1 MQCPRLPSKGPKT
14 ENGSAMAA
22 TARRDIDTGEEDI
35 AAIAKQISDHAE
47 AIYQTWKA
55 RGLAPTEIL
64 SCRPTPGLKLTE
76 SLRTKPRPESKPEI
90 KQRPEFRRD
99 HRPEVVRDQRPDS
112 RREPRLDQRQER
124 HGSEGETIEMSLPPD
139 LVPERNGPGS
149 GGIIRRSDPA
159 AMRLEVAREEE
170 RLLRALRTG
179 GVVAERTAERPDV
192 VPPVSLVDYAKS
204 RYQDRLETGARK
216 PVAGASGER
225 RASLG
230 SHVTEARSKFEA
242 RARRASS
249 AGAAAGAGESAS
261 ASGVTPVRPF
271 LTRGSVA
278 ERVLMFERCPS
289 EATLELAKR
298 KSPAATTWRGPHD
311 VINRAQSYAASAP
324 PKPSSAPAH
333 TTLQRSVRGAA
344 NSGAPA
350 RVIPR
355 FHFPKGR
362 PPPAHQQDH
371 ALHKVQSAFATFP
384 NSQVPR
390 ESFKH
395 IVKACECPLYWKMPL
410 FLATQQSMHVPVDGH
425 KFIDFW
431 REMTSQ
437 CHDQASRF
445 VYVLTRGKSN
455 TLAPEDFVPLVQD
468 VVDTHPGL
476 SFLKEA
482 TEFHSRYVHTVI
494 ARIFYCVNRS
504 WSGRISIPELR
515 RSNLLQVIQLLE
527 DEEDINQVTQYFS
540 YEHFYVIY
548 CKFWELD
555 RDHDLFI
562 DKHDLA
568 RHNDHALSS
577 RMIERVLS
585 GCVTR
590 GNQNRLTPDGEP
602 RMSYTEFVW
611 FLLAE
616 EDKTH
621 PTAIEYWFRC
631 MDLDGDGYISMYEL
645 EYFYEEQ
652 MQRMEA
658 IGIETLPFNDCL
670 CQMLDMVHPETEG
683 KITLTDLKK
692 CKLTPIFFDTFFN
705 LEKYLDHEQRDPFA
719 TQRDSDCEMSEWDRF
734 AAEEYELLVAEEG
747 GSDAQDQISYDETD
761 EDCLSPNIDDITN
774 TEVIEESSV
783 EESTLSESVSSV
795 AAPKPR
801 AKEASPTS
809 TISPTSPTAGFVNL
823 SSIYSLGNDRWANVT
838 HNPSSIKN
846 GLPDKKLE
854 KPVPPEKPVSL
865 MMVNGKMDNRYAGF
879 GNNSFLYSQVLGP
892 TGGARA
898 KDPPSYTAA
907 TSGALFERNG
917 DTKKSVTSPVK
928 AKSPVTSPVNG
939 VNKIS
944 DNYERAIAERLSP
957 QREISRLNRS
967 SLFSKVNTGIVS
979 SKVKK
984 SKPRSPEEEDDDYA
998 RDSDECSI

>member
-1 MQCPRLPSKGPKT
+1 
-14 ENGSAMAA
+14 MAA
-22 TARRDIDTGEEDI
+22 TARREIDTGEEDI

-64 SCRPTPGLKLTE
+64 SCRPTPGLKLTD
-76 SLRTKPRPESKPEI
+76 SIRTKPRTEPKPEI
-90 KQRPEFRRD
+90 KQRPELRRD
-99 HRPEVVRDQRPDS
+99 RPGATRPDGRREQRPDPYIEQRS
-112 RREPRLDQRQER
+112 EPED
-124 HGSEGETIEMSLPPD
+124 ETIEVTLPPD
-139 LVPERNGPGS
+139 LVPERNGPCGV
-149 GGIIRRSDPA
+149 GAGARRADPA

-179 GVVAERTAERPDV
+179 GVVAERSADRPDV

-216 PVAGASGER
+216 PAAGASGER

-249 AGAAAGAGESAS
+249 AGAGEPASAAGGA
-261 ASGVTPVRPF
+261 TPVRPF

-311 VINRAQSYAASAP
+311 VINRAQSYAASTP
-324 PKPSSAPAH
+324 PKVSSAPPH
-333 TTLQRSVRGAA
+333 TTLQRSVRAA
-344 NSGAPA
+344 AASSGAGA
-350 RVIPR
+350 LVIPR

-371 ALHKVQSAFATFP
+371 AIHKVQSAFATFP

-390 ESFKH
+390 DSFKH

-410 FLATQQSMHVPVDGH
+410 FLTTQQSLHATVDGH
-425 KFIDFW
+425 KFINFW

-437 CHDQASRF
+437 CHDLASRF
-445 VYVLTRGKSN
+445 VYILTRGKSN
-455 TLAPEDFVPLVQD
+455 VLAPEDFVPLVQD

-504 WSGRISIPELR
+504 WSGKITIAELK
-515 RSNLLQVIQLLE
+515 RSNLLQVIHLLE

-590 GNQNRLTPDGEP
+590 GSQNRLTPDGEP

-631 MDLDGDGYISMYEL
+631 MDMDGDGYLSMYEL

-670 CQMLDMVHPETEG
+670 CQMLDMVHPTVEG
-683 KITLTDLKK
+683 KITLSDLKR

-719 TQRDSDCEMSEWDRF
+719 TQRDADSEMSEWDRF

-761 EDCLSPNIDDITN
+761 EDCLSPNLEDLSN
-774 TEVIEESSV
+774 TDAVEESSV
-783 EESTLSESVSSV
+783 EELTASESGGVGAGAATSSARPRQP
-795 AAPKPR
+795 AAP
-801 AKEASPTS
+801 
-809 TISPTSPTAGFVNL
+809 GYVNL
-823 SSIYSLGNDRWANVT
+823 SSIYTIGAADRWPNQPTPKDGVSER
-838 HNPSSIKN
+838 H
-846 GLPDKKLE
+846 LPE

-865 MMVNGKMDNRYAGF
+865 MMVNGKTDNRYAGF
-879 GNNSFLYSQVLGP
+879 GGNNSFLYSHLLG
-892 TGGARA
+892 GSSGARA
-898 KDPPSYTAA
+898 KDPPPYSAA
-907 TSGALFERNG
+907 TGGALFDKAG
-917 DTKKSVTSPVK
+917 TAKAAASPSKGGNK
-928 AKSPVTSPVNG
+928 ATSPVNG

-944 DNYERAIAERLSP
+944 DNYERAVAERLSP
-957 QREISRLNRS
+957 HREPGRLNRS
-967 SLFSKVNTGIVS
+967 ALFSQVNTGVVAGS
-979 SKVKK
+979 VRRGARA
-984 SKPRSPEEEDDDYA
+984 PDDDDDYA

>member
-1 MQCPRLPSKGPKT
+1 
-14 ENGSAMAA
+14 MAA
-22 TARRDIDTGEEDI
+22 TARREIDTGEEDI

-64 SCRPTPGLKLTE
+64 SCRPAPQLKLAE
-76 SLRTKPRPESKPEI
+76 SLRTKPKPEPKPDL
-90 KQRPEFRRD
+90 KQRPEFRRE
-99 HRPEVVRDQRPDS
+99 HRPEILREQRSEVKREQRQES
-112 RREPRLDQRQER
+112 RREIRPEP
-124 HGSEGETIEMSLPPD
+124 EGETIEVILPPD
-139 LVPERNGPGS
+139 LVPQRNGTEGV
-149 GGIIRRSDPA
+149 GGGARRPDPA

-179 GVVAERTAERPDV
+179 GVVAERSAERPDV
-192 VPPVSLVDYAKS
+192 VPPISLVDYAKS
-204 RYQDRLETGARK
+204 RYQDRLDTGARK
-216 PVAGASGER
+216 PAAGASGER

-249 AGAAAGAGESAS
+249 AGAGETTTAAGGA
-261 ASGVTPVRPF
+261 TPVRPF

-311 VINRAQSYAASAP
+311 VINKAQNYAASTP

-333 TTLQRSVRGAA
+333 TTLQRTVRGAA

-410 FLATQQSMHVPVDGH
+410 FLATQQSLHAPVDGH

-431 REMTSQ
+431 REMTSN

-445 VYVLTRGKSN
+445 VYILTRGKSN
-455 TLAPEDFVPLVQD
+455 TLAQEDFVPLVQD

-631 MDLDGDGYISMYEL
+631 MDVDGDGYISMYEL

-670 CQMLDMVHPETEG
+670 CQMLDMVHPAEEG
-683 KITLTDLKK
+683 KITLTDLKR

-761 EDCLSPNIDDITN
+761 EGLSPNMDDYTN
-774 TEVIEESSV
+774 TEVVEDSSV
-783 EESTLSESVSSV
+783 EESTLSEGG
-795 AAPKPR
+795 PLWR
-801 AKEASPTS
+801 EPTS
-809 TISPTSPTAGFVNL
+809 AGFVNL
-823 SSIYSLGNDRWANVT
+823 SSIYSIGGNDKWANQP
-838 HNPSSIKN
+838 NKN
-846 GLPDKKLE
+846 GFPDKKPE

-879 GNNSFLYSQVLGP
+879 GNNSFLYSHLL

-907 TSGALFERNG
+907 TSGALFEKERA
-917 DTKKSVTSPVK
+917 TSPK
-928 AKSPVTSPVNG
+928 PKSPVTSPVNG

-944 DNYERAIAERLSP
+944 DNYERAVAERLSP
-957 QREISRLNRS
+957 QRETARNRS

-979 SKVKK
+979 SKIKK
-984 SKPRSPEEEDDDYA
+984 NIRNDEDDEDYA

>member
-1 MQCPRLPSKGPKT
+1 
-14 ENGSAMAA
+14 MAA
-22 TARRDIDTGEEDI
+22 TARRELDTGEEDI

-64 SCRPTPGLKLTE
+64 SCRPAPGIKLSE
-76 SLRTKPRPESKPEI
+76 NIRAKPKPEPKPDL
-90 KQRPEFRRD
+90 KQRPEIRRD
-99 HRPEVVRDQRPDS
+99 PRPEQRVEA
-112 RREPRLDQRQER
+112 RREPRPEGRREQRVEPE
-124 HGSEGETIEMSLPPD
+124 EGETIEVILPPD
-139 LVPERNGPGS
+139 LVPER
-149 GGIIRRSDPA
+149 GGGGAARRDPA
-159 AMRLEVAREEE
+159 AMRLELAREEE

-192 VPPVSLVDYAKS
+192 VPALSLVDYAKS
-204 RYQDRLETGARK
+204 RYQDRLDGGARK
-216 PVAGASGER
+216 PASGSSSSGGGGER
-225 RASLG
+225 RSSLG

-249 AGAAAGAGESAS
+249 AGAGEPAAAAAAAGGAA
-261 ASGVTPVRPF
+261 PVRPF

-278 ERVLMFERCPS
+278 ERVLMFEKCPS

-298 KSPAATTWRGPHD
+298 KVPAATTWRGPHD

-324 PKPSSAPAH
+324 PKPQSAPPH

-344 NSGAPA
+344 DRGAPA

-362 PPPAHQQDH
+362 PPPGHQQDH
-371 ALHKVQSAFATFP
+371 AVHKVQSAFATFP

-410 FLATQQSMHVPVDGH
+410 FLCTQPSLHAPVDGH

-445 VYVLTRGKSN
+445 VYILTRGKAD

-504 WSGRISIPELR
+504 WSGRISLPELR
-515 RSNLLQVIQLLE
+515 RSSLLQVIQLLE
-527 DEEDINQVTQYFS
+527 DEEDINQVTQFFS

-562 DKHDLA
+562 DRHDLA

-616 EDKTH
+616 EDKQH

-631 MDLDGDGYISMYEL
+631 MDIDGDGYLSMYEL

-652 MQRMEA
+652 MTRMEA
-658 IGIETLPFNDCL
+658 IGIETLPFTDCL
-670 CQMLDMVHPETEG
+670 CQMLDMVHPAVDG
-683 KITLTDLKK
+683 RITLTDLRR

-747 GSDAQDQISYDETD
+747 GSDAQDQISYDED
-761 EDCLSPNIDDITN
+761 EECLSPNVDDVTH
-774 TEVIEESSV
+774 TDTVDESSV
-783 EESTLSESVSSV
+783 EESTLSD
-795 AAPKPR
+795 AAPR
-801 AKEASPTS
+801 AHSAPAAPAAARNHVT
-809 TISPTSPTAGFVNL
+809 THTPGYVNL
-823 SSIYSLGNDRWANVT
+823 RSIYSIGSNGHDAD
-838 HNPSSIKN
+838 KN
-846 GLPDKKLE
+846 GYPEKKALPE

-865 MMVNGKMDNRYAGF
+865 MMMNEKAERGAAP
-879 GNNSFLYSQVLGP
+879 GNNSFLYSQLLAG
-892 TGGARA
+892 RR
-898 KDPPSYTAA
+898 DPPPYAAAAAALFDSHDAKRDA
-907 TSGALFERNG
+907 TSP
-917 DTKKSVTSPVK
+917 SK
-928 AKSPVTSPVNG
+928 AKSPFSSPVNG
-939 VNKIS
+939 MNKIS
-944 DNYERAIAERLSP
+944 DNYERAVAERLSP
-957 QREISRLNRS
+957 A
-967 SLFSKVNTGIVS
+967 
-979 SKVKK
+979 
-984 SKPRSPEEEDDDYA
+984 RSPARGVFSQVHTGVVGGAGGRRRRDDDDDDYA

>member
-1 MQCPRLPSKGPKT
+1 
-14 ENGSAMAA
+14 MAA
-22 TARRDIDTGEEDI
+22 TARREIDTGEEDI

-64 SCRPTPGLKLTE
+64 SCRPTPGLKLAE
-76 SLRTKPRPESKPEI
+76 SLRTKPKPEPKPEI
-90 KQRPEFRRD
+90 KQRPELRRERPEIRERPELRTEQRPEPRRD
-99 HRPEVVRDQRPDS
+99 VRLSLESEAVEV
-112 RREPRLDQRQER
+112 
-124 HGSEGETIEMSLPPD
+124 MLPPD
-139 LVPERNGPGS
+139 LVPERNGTGS
-149 GGIIRRSDPA
+149 GSNMRRPDNA

-179 GVVAERTAERPDV
+179 GVVAERPSERPDV
-192 VPPVSLVDYAKS
+192 VPPISLVDYAKS
-204 RYQDRLETGARK
+204 RYQDRLDTGARK
-216 PVAGASGER
+216 PAAGASGER
-225 RASLG
+225 RASFG

-249 AGAAAGAGESAS
+249 AGAIGETAS
-261 ASGVTPVRPF
+261 AQGTAPVRPF

-311 VINRAQSYAASAP
+311 VINRAQNYAASTP
-324 PKPSSAPAH
+324 PKASSAPAH
-333 TTLQRSVRGAA
+333 TTLQRSVRAA
-344 NSGAPA
+344 GPS

-371 ALHKVQSAFATFP
+371 ALLKVQSAFATFP

-395 IVKACECPLYWKMPL
+395 IVKACECTLYWKMPL
-410 FLATQQSMHVPVDGH
+410 FLATQQNLNAPVDGH

-431 REMTSQ
+431 REMTTQ
-437 CHDQASRF
+437 CHDHASRF
-445 VYVLTRGKSN
+445 VYLLTRGKNSN
-455 TLAPEDFVPLVQD
+455 LTPEDFVPLVQD

-555 RDHDLFI
+555 KDHDLFI

-631 MDLDGDGYISMYEL
+631 MDVDGDGYISIYEL

-658 IGIETLPFNDCL
+658 IGIETLPFGDCL
-670 CQMLDMVHPETEG
+670 CQMLDMVHPAEDG
-683 KITLTDLKK
+683 KITLGDLKK

-747 GSDAQDQISYDETD
+747 GSDAQDQMQLFGIKESEKKKYVNRFYD
-761 EDCLSPNIDDITN
+761 LI
-774 TEVIEESSV
+774 
-783 EESTLSESVSSV
+783 
-795 AAPKPR
+795 
-801 AKEASPTS
+801 
-809 TISPTSPTAGFVNL
+809 
-823 SSIYSLGNDRWANVT
+823 
-838 HNPSSIKN
+838 
-846 GLPDKKLE
+846 
-854 KPVPPEKPVSL
+854 
-865 MMVNGKMDNRYAGF
+865 
-879 GNNSFLYSQVLGP
+879 
-892 TGGARA
+892 
-898 KDPPSYTAA
+898 
-907 TSGALFERNG
+907 
-917 DTKKSVTSPVK
+917 
-928 AKSPVTSPVNG
+928 
-939 VNKIS
+939 
-944 DNYERAIAERLSP
+944 
-957 QREISRLNRS
+957 RS
-967 SLFSKVNTGIVS
+967 SGFPGL
-979 SKVKK
+979 K
-984 SKPRSPEEEDDDYA
+984 SNK
-998 RDSDECSI
+998 

>member
-1 MQCPRLPSKGPKT
+1 MNRRRDASRLFVTAPTSSLSDGPRTRHNTSPTHPDEGNPMGSKLVG
-14 ENGSAMAA
+14 AA
-22 TARRDIDTGEEDI
+22 TGR
-35 AAIAKQISDHAE
+35 
-47 AIYQTWKA
+47 IY
-55 RGLAPTEIL
+55 
-64 SCRPTPGLKLTE
+64 
-76 SLRTKPRPESKPEI
+76 
-90 KQRPEFRRD
+90 
-99 HRPEVVRDQRPDS
+99 
-112 RREPRLDQRQER
+112 
-124 HGSEGETIEMSLPPD
+124 
-139 LVPERNGPGS
+139 
-149 GGIIRRSDPA
+149 
-159 AMRLEVAREEE
+159 
-170 RLLRALRTG
+170 
-179 GVVAERTAERPDV
+179 
-192 VPPVSLVDYAKS
+192 
-204 RYQDRLETGARK
+204 
-216 PVAGASGER
+216 
-225 RASLG
+225 
-230 SHVTEARSKFEA
+230 
-242 RARRASS
+242 
-249 AGAAAGAGESAS
+249 
-261 ASGVTPVRPF
+261 
-271 LTRGSVA
+271 
-278 ERVLMFERCPS
+278 
-289 EATLELAKR
+289 
-298 KSPAATTWRGPHD
+298 
-311 VINRAQSYAASAP
+311 
-324 PKPSSAPAH
+324 
-333 TTLQRSVRGAA
+333 
-344 NSGAPA
+344 
-350 RVIPR
+350 
-355 FHFPKGR
+355 
-362 PPPAHQQDH
+362 
-371 ALHKVQSAFATFP
+371 
-384 NSQVPR
+384 VPR

-395 IVKACECPLYWKMPL
+395 IVAACECPLYWKMPL
-410 FLATQQSMHVPVDGH
+410 FLATQQSLHASVDGH

-437 CHDQASRF
+437 CHDMASRF
-445 VYVLTRGKSN
+445 VYILTRGKSN

-621 PTAIEYWFRC
+621 PTAIEYWYRC
-631 MDLDGDGYISMYEL
+631 MDVDGDGYISMYEL

-670 CQMLDMVHPETEG
+670 CQMLDLVHPAEEG
-683 KITLTDLKK
+683 KITLSDLKR

-719 TQRDSDCEMSEWDRF
+719 TQRDSDSEMSEWDRF

-747 GSDAQDQISYDETD
+747 GSDAQDQMQLYKLIKEAEKKKWRKTELAMLGSYDETD
-761 EDCLSPNIDDITN
+761 EDCLSPNIDEITN
-774 TEVIEESSV
+774 TEVAEESSV
-783 EESTLSESVSSV
+783 EESTLSDSASSV
-795 AAPKPR
+795 LSRGKEPASARLQPAPAATTAP
-801 AKEASPTS
+801 
-809 TISPTSPTAGFVNL
+809 PTAGFVNL
-823 SSIYSLGNDRWANVT
+823 SSIYSIGGANRWPNQPDNV
-838 HNPSSIKN
+838 SKN
-846 GLPDKKLE
+846 GLPDRKTE
-854 KPVPPEKPVSL
+854 KPIPPEKPVSL
-865 MMVNGKMDNRYAGF
+865 LMMNGKVDNRYSGF
-879 GNNSFLYSQVLGP
+879 SNNSFLYSQLLNP
-892 TGGARA
+892 TGARA

-907 TSGALFERNG
+907 TGGAFDKAAEI
-917 DTKKSVTSPVK
+917 KKTATSPIKTPVN
-928 AKSPVTSPVNG
+928 KSPVTSPVNG

-957 QREISRLNRS
+957 QRDISRLNRS
-967 SLFSKVNTGIVS
+967 SLFSKVNTGVVS
-979 SKVKK
+979 GKVKK
-984 SKPRSPEEEDDDYA
+984 NSPRRSGNDDEDEDYA

>member
-1 MQCPRLPSKGPKT
+1 
-14 ENGSAMAA
+14 MAA
-22 TARRDIDTGEEDI
+22 TARREIDTGEEDI

-64 SCRPTPGLKLTE
+64 SCRPTPGIKLTE
-76 SLRTKPRPESKPEI
+76 SLRTKPRPEPKPEI

-99 HRPEVVRDQRPDS
+99 QRPEVVRAREQQRVES
-112 RREPRLDQRQER
+112 RRE
-124 HGSEGETIEMSLPPD
+124 SESETMEVTMPPD
-139 LVPERNGPGS
+139 LVPERNGASS
-149 GGIIRRSDPA
+149 GVNSRRADSA

-179 GVVAERTAERPDV
+179 GVVAERSVERPDV
-192 VPPVSLVDYAKS
+192 VPPISLVDYAKS
-204 RYQDRLETGARK
+204 RYQDRLDTGARK
-216 PVAGASGER
+216 PAAGASGER
-225 RASLG
+225 RTSLG

-249 AGAAAGAGESAS
+249 AGAGEPAS
-261 ASGVTPVRPF
+261 ASGAAPVRPF

-298 KSPAATTWRGPHD
+298 KSPVATTWRGPHD
-311 VINRAQSYAASAP
+311 VINRAQSYAASTP
-324 PKPSSAPAH
+324 PKASSAPPH

-344 NSGAPA
+344 SSGAPA

-362 PPPAHQQDH
+362 PPPPHQQDH
-371 ALHKVQSAFATFP
+371 ALLKVQSAFATFP

-410 FLATQQSMHVPVDGH
+410 FLTTQQSLHAPVDGH

-437 CHDQASRF
+437 CHDLASRF
-445 VYVLTRGKSN
+445 VYILTRGKSN

-621 PTAIEYWFRC
+621 PTAIEYWYRC

-670 CQMLDMVHPETEG
+670 CQMLDMVHPAEQG

-719 TQRDSDCEMSEWDRF
+719 TQRDSDSEMSEWDRF

-761 EDCLSPNIDDITN
+761 EDCLSPNIDEITN
-774 TEVIEESSV
+774 TEAVEDSSV
-783 EESTLSESVSSV
+783 EDSTLSESGASVVS
-795 AAPKPR
+795 R
-801 AKEASPTS
+801 GKEHLGATSRPQPVTAPTS
-809 TISPTSPTAGFVNL
+809 GFVNL
-823 SSIYSLGNDRWANVT
+823 NSIYSIGNTNKWPNQENA
-838 HNPSSIKN
+838 SKN
-846 GLPDKKLE
+846 GLPDRKGE
-854 KPVPPEKPVSL
+854 KPIPPEKPVSL
-865 MMVNGKMDNRYAGF
+865 MMMNGKVDNRYAGF
-879 GNNSFLYSQVLGP
+879 GNNSFLYSQLLNP
-892 TGGARA
+892 TGARA

-907 TSGALFERNG
+907 TSGTIFDKTVELRKA
-917 DTKKSVTSPVK
+917 TSPIKTVS
-928 AKSPVTSPVNG
+928 KSPVTSPVNG

-944 DNYERAIAERLSP
+944 DNYEKAIAERLSP
-957 QREISRLNRS
+957 QREMSRLNRS
-967 SLFSKVNTGIVS
+967 SLFSKVNTGVVS
-979 SKVKK
+979 GKLKK
-984 SKPRSPEEEDDDYA
+984 NNPRNQDEEDEDYA

>member
-1 MQCPRLPSKGPKT
+1 
-14 ENGSAMAA
+14 MAA
-22 TARRDIDTGEEDI
+22 TARREIDTGEEDI

-64 SCRPTPGLKLTE
+64 SCRPTPGIKLAE
-76 SLRTKPRPESKPEI
+76 SLRTKPRPEPKPEI
-90 KQRPEFRRD
+90 KQRPELRRE
-99 HRPEVVRDQRPDS
+99 HRPEMIRDQRPDV
-112 RREPRLDQRQER
+112 RRDQRVELR
-124 HGSEGETIEMSLPPD
+124 RDLESEAIEMSLPPD
-139 LVPERNGPGS
+139 LVPERS
-149 GGIIRRSDPA
+149 GAASGVNARRADQA

-179 GVVAERTAERPDV
+179 GVVAERTSERPDV
-192 VPPVSLVDYAKS
+192 VPPISLVDYAKS
-204 RYQDRLETGARK
+204 RYQDRLDTGARK
-216 PVAGASGER
+216 PAAGASGER

-249 AGAAAGAGESAS
+249 AGAGEPATAGGAA
-261 ASGVTPVRPF
+261 PVRPF

-311 VINRAQSYAASAP
+311 VINRAQSYAASTP
-324 PKPSSAPAH
+324 PKPASAPPH
-333 TTLQRSVRGAA
+333 TTLQRSVR
-344 NSGAPA
+344 SGAPA

-362 PPPAHQQDH
+362 PPPGHQQDH

-410 FLATQQSMHVPVDGH
+410 FLATQQSLHAPVDGH

-445 VYVLTRGKSN
+445 VYILTRGKSN
-455 TLAPEDFVPLVQD
+455 TLAAEDFVPLVQD

-590 GNQNRLTPDGEP
+590 GNQNRVTPDGEP

-631 MDLDGDGYISMYEL
+631 MDLDGDGFISMYEL

-658 IGIETLPFNDCL
+658 IGIETLPFTDCL
-670 CQMLDMVHPETEG
+670 CQMLDMVHPAVDG
-683 KITLTDLKK
+683 KITLSDLKR

-719 TQRDSDCEMSEWDRF
+719 TQRDSDSEMSEWDRF

-761 EDCLSPNIDDITN
+761 DDCLSPNIDDVTN
-774 TEVIEESSV
+774 TEVIEDSSV
-783 EESTLSESVSSV
+783 EESTLSEGVPAGAQRRDVPGVAGVSRTHPS
-795 AAPKPR
+795 
-801 AKEASPTS
+801 S
-809 TISPTSPTAGFVNL
+809 TPGGFVNL
-823 SSIYSLGNDRWANVT
+823 SSIYSIGNNERWANQGT
-838 HNPSSIKN
+838 SKN
-846 GLPDKKLE
+846 ERKME

-865 MMVNGKMDNRYAGF
+865 MMMNGKMDNRYASF
-879 GNNSFLYSQVLGP
+879 GNNSFLYSHLLNP
-892 TGGARA
+892 NGARA

-907 TSGALFERNG
+907 TSGALLDKAG
-917 DTKKSVTSPVK
+917 DKATSPIK
-928 AKSPVTSPVNG
+928 AIKSPVTSPVNG

-944 DNYERAIAERLSP
+944 DNYEKAIAERLSP
-957 QREISRLNRS
+957 QREVSRLNRS
-967 SLFSKVNTGIVS
+967 SLFSKVNTGVVS
-979 SKVKK
+979 AKVKK
-984 SKPRSPEEEDDDYA
+984 SSPRNQDEDEDYA

>member
-1 MQCPRLPSKGPKT
+1 
-14 ENGSAMAA
+14 MAA
-22 TARRDIDTGEEDI
+22 TARREIDTGEEDI

-64 SCRPTPGLKLTE
+64 SCRPTPGLKLGD
-76 SLRTKPRPESKPEI
+76 LRTKPRPEPKPEI
-90 KQRPEFRRD
+90 KQRPDIRREL
-99 HRPEVVRDQRPDS
+99 RPEIVREQRPDA
-112 RREPRLDQRQER
+112 RREQRPEPPREQW
-124 HGSEGETIEMSLPPD
+124 SEPEEDTIEVMLPPD
-139 LVPERNGPGS
+139 LVPERNGTASAGA
-149 GGIIRRSDPA
+149 GARRADPA

-179 GVVAERTAERPDV
+179 GVVAERSGERPDV
-192 VPPVSLVDYAKS
+192 VPPISLVDYAKS
-204 RYQDRLETGARK
+204 RYQDRLDSGARK
-216 PVAGASGER
+216 PSTGASGER

-249 AGAAAGAGESAS
+249 AGAGEPASAAGA
-261 ASGVTPVRPF
+261 TPVRPF

-324 PKPSSAPAH
+324 PKPSSAPPH
-333 TTLQRSVRGAA
+333 TTLQRTVRGAA
-344 NSGAPA
+344 SSGAPA

-410 FLATQQSMHVPVDGH
+410 FLATQQSLHASVDGH

-431 REMTSQ
+431 REMTAQ

-445 VYVLTRGKSN
+445 VYILTRGKSN
-455 TLAPEDFVPLVQD
+455 SLAPEDFVPLVQD

-504 WSGRISIPELR
+504 WSGRILIPELR

-631 MDLDGDGYISMYEL
+631 MDVDGDGFISMYEL

-670 CQMLDMVHPETEG
+670 CQMLDMVHPAIDG
-683 KITLTDLKK
+683 KITLSDLKR

-761 EDCLSPNIDDITN
+761 EDCLSPNLDEITN
-774 TEVIEESSV
+774 TEVVEDSSV
-783 EESTLSESVSSV
+783 EESTLSEGLPGPAGRLREPPGPNN
-795 AAPKPR
+795 AA
-801 AKEASPTS
+801 
-809 TISPTSPTAGFVNL
+809 GYVNL
-823 SSIYSLGNDRWANVT
+823 SSIYSIGSNDRWNQNQPA
-838 HNPSSIKN
+838 PKN
-846 GLPDKKLE
+846 GLPDKKLPE
-854 KPVPPEKPVSL
+854 KPIPPEKPVSL
-865 MMVNGKMDNRYAGF
+865 MMVNGKMDNRYSGF
-879 GNNSFLYSQVLGP
+879 GNNSFLYSHLLA
-892 TGGARA
+892 GGARA

-907 TSGALFERNG
+907 TSGALF
-917 DTKKSVTSPVK
+917 DKDKKATSPVK
-928 AKSPVTSPVNG
+928 TKSPVTSPVNG

-944 DNYERAIAERLSP
+944 DNYEKAVAERLSP
-957 QREISRLNRS
+957 QREVARLNRS
-967 SLFSKVNTGIVS
+967 SVFSKVNTGVVAN
-979 SKVKK
+979 KVKK
-984 SKPRSPEEEDDDYA
+984 TKPRDDEYDDYA

>member
-1 MQCPRLPSKGPKT
+1 MKRNSAQC
-14 ENGSAMAA
+14 
-22 TARRDIDTGEEDI
+22 DDTTVYVRIRYE
-35 AAIAKQISDHAE
+35 K
-47 AIYQTWKA
+47 KN
-55 RGLAPTEIL
+55 
-64 SCRPTPGLKLTE
+64 LT
-76 SLRTKPRPESKPEI
+76 T
-90 KQRPEFRRD
+90 
-99 HRPEVVRDQRPDS
+99 
-112 RREPRLDQRQER
+112 
-124 HGSEGETIEMSLPPD
+124 
-139 LVPERNGPGS
+139 
-149 GGIIRRSDPA
+149 
-159 AMRLEVAREEE
+159 
-170 RLLRALRTG
+170 
-179 GVVAERTAERPDV
+179 
-192 VPPVSLVDYAKS
+192 
-204 RYQDRLETGARK
+204 
-216 PVAGASGER
+216 
-225 RASLG
+225 
-230 SHVTEARSKFEA
+230 
-242 RARRASS
+242 
-249 AGAAAGAGESAS
+249 
-261 ASGVTPVRPF
+261 
-271 LTRGSVA
+271 
-278 ERVLMFERCPS
+278 
-289 EATLELAKR
+289 
-298 KSPAATTWRGPHD
+298 
-311 VINRAQSYAASAP
+311 SYATSVP
-324 PKPSSAPAH
+324 PKPSSAPPH
-333 TTLQRSVRGAA
+333 TTLQRTVRGAA
-344 NSGAPA
+344 SSGAPA

-384 NSQVPR
+384 NSQ
-390 ESFKH
+390 
-395 IVKACECPLYWKMPL
+395 
-410 FLATQQSMHVPVDGH
+410 
-425 KFIDFW
+425 
-431 REMTSQ
+431 

-445 VYVLTRGKSN
+445 VYILTRGKSS

-504 WSGRISIPELR
+504 WSGRISIAELR

-631 MDLDGDGYISMYEL
+631 MDVDGDGYISMYEL

-670 CQMLDMVHPETEG
+670 CQMLDMVHPAEDG
-683 KITLTDLKK
+683 KITLSDLKR

-761 EDCLSPNIDDITN
+761 EDCLSPNLDEITN
-774 TEVIEESSV
+774 TEVIEDSSV
-783 EESTLSESVSSV
+783 EESTLSEGMPGPAGRPQGPGS
-795 AAPKPR
+795 APR
-801 AKEASPTS
+801 QPTNN
-809 TISPTSPTAGFVNL
+809 AGYVNL
-823 SSIYSLGNDRWANVT
+823 SSIYSIGSNDRWNQNQA
-838 HNPSSIKN
+838 PKN
-846 GLPDKKLE
+846 GLPDKKLPE

-879 GNNSFLYSQVLGP
+879 GGNNSFLYSHLLA
-892 TGGARA
+892 GGARA

-907 TSGALFERNG
+907 TSGALF
-917 DTKKSVTSPVK
+917 DKDKKATSPVK
-928 AKSPVTSPVNG
+928 TKSPVTSPVNG

-944 DNYERAIAERLSP
+944 DNYEKAIAERLSP
-957 QREISRLNRS
+957 QRETARLNRS
-967 SLFSKVNTGIVS
+967 SVFSKVNTGVVA

-984 SKPRSPEEEDDDYA
+984 SKPRADDEDDDYA

>member
-1 MQCPRLPSKGPKT
+1 
-14 ENGSAMAA
+14 MAA
-22 TARRDIDTGEEDI
+22 TARREIDTGEEDI

-76 SLRTKPRPESKPEI
+76 SLRTKPKPEPKPEI
-90 KQRPEFRRD
+90 KQRPEFRRE
-99 HRPEVVRDQRPDS
+99 RPEIREQRPDLRRDQRPELRDIHS
-112 RREPRLDQRQER
+112 
-124 HGSEGETIEMSLPPD
+124 GSEREAMNLPPD
-139 LVPERNGPGS
+139 LVPERNGSANPSIG
-149 GGIIRRSDPA
+149 RRDNA

-179 GVVAERTAERPDV
+179 GVVAERPSERPDV
-192 VPPVSLVDYAKS
+192 VPPISLVDYAKS
-204 RYQDRLETGARK
+204 RYQDRLDTGARK

-242 RARRASS
+242 RARRSSS
-249 AGAAAGAGESAS
+249 AGAAESGS
-261 ASGVTPVRPF
+261 ATGQTPVRPF

-311 VINRAQSYAASAP
+311 VINRAQNYAASTP
-324 PKPSSAPAH
+324 PKPSSAPPH
-333 TTLQRSVRGAA
+333 TTLQRSVRAA
-344 NSGAPA
+344 GPS

-355 FHFPKGR
+355 FYFPKGR

-410 FLATQQSMHVPVDGH
+410 FLATQQNLHAPVDGH

-431 REMTSQ
+431 REMSTT

-445 VYVLTRGKSN
+445 VYILTRGKSN
-455 TLAPEDFVPLVQD
+455 TLSPEDFVPLVQD

-515 RSNLLQVIQLLE
+515 RSNFLQVIQLLE

-555 RDHDLFI
+555 KDHDLFI

-590 GNQNRLTPDGEP
+590 GNQNRLTPRGEP

-616 EDKTH
+616 EDKSH

-631 MDLDGDGYISMYEL
+631 MDLDGDGFISMYEL

-658 IGIETLPFNDCL
+658 IGIETLPYNDCL
-670 CQMLDMVHPETEG
+670 CQMLDMVHPAQQG

-719 TQRDSDCEMSEWDRF
+719 TQRDSDSEMSEWDRF

-747 GSDAQDQISYDETD
+747 GSDAQDQMEGDRSGYD
-761 EDCLSPNIDDITN
+761 
-774 TEVIEESSV
+774 
-783 EESTLSESVSSV
+783 
-795 AAPKPR
+795 
-801 AKEASPTS
+801 
-809 TISPTSPTAGFVNL
+809 
-823 SSIYSLGNDRWANVT
+823 
-838 HNPSSIKN
+838 
-846 GLPDKKLE
+846 
-854 KPVPPEKPVSL
+854 
-865 MMVNGKMDNRYAGF
+865 
-879 GNNSFLYSQVLGP
+879 
-892 TGGARA
+892 
-898 KDPPSYTAA
+898 
-907 TSGALFERNG
+907 
-917 DTKKSVTSPVK
+917 
-928 AKSPVTSPVNG
+928 
-939 VNKIS
+939 
-944 DNYERAIAERLSP
+944 RLV
-957 QREISRLNRS
+957 R
-967 SLFSKVNTGIVS
+967 
-979 SKVKK
+979 
-984 SKPRSPEEEDDDYA
+984 
-998 RDSDECSI
+998 

>member
-1 MQCPRLPSKGPKT
+1 MSRNEESDYS
-14 ENGSAMAA
+14 ENHDGN
-22 TARRDIDTGEEDI
+22 
-35 AAIAKQISDHAE
+35 
-47 AIYQTWKA
+47 Y
-55 RGLAPTEIL
+55 
-64 SCRPTPGLKLTE
+64 
-76 SLRTKPRPESKPEI
+76 
-90 KQRPEFRRD
+90 
-99 HRPEVVRDQRPDS
+99 
-112 RREPRLDQRQER
+112 
-124 HGSEGETIEMSLPPD
+124 
-139 LVPERNGPGS
+139 
-149 GGIIRRSDPA
+149 
-159 AMRLEVAREEE
+159 
-170 RLLRALRTG
+170 
-179 GVVAERTAERPDV
+179 
-192 VPPVSLVDYAKS
+192 
-204 RYQDRLETGARK
+204 
-216 PVAGASGER
+216 
-225 RASLG
+225 
-230 SHVTEARSKFEA
+230 
-242 RARRASS
+242 
-249 AGAAAGAGESAS
+249 
-261 ASGVTPVRPF
+261 
-271 LTRGSVA
+271 
-278 ERVLMFERCPS
+278 
-289 EATLELAKR
+289 
-298 KSPAATTWRGPHD
+298 AATT
-311 VINRAQSYAASAP
+311 P
-324 PKPSSAPAH
+324 PKPSSAPPH
-333 TTLQRSVRGAA
+333 TTLQRSVRAA
-344 NSGAPA
+344 GPS

-355 FHFPKGR
+355 FYFPKGR

-390 ESFKH
+390 DSFKH

-410 FLATQQSMHVPVDGH
+410 FLSTQQNLHAPVDGH

-431 REMTSQ
+431 REMSTQ

-445 VYVLTRGKSN
+445 VYILTRGKSD

-555 RDHDLFI
+555 KDHDLFI

-658 IGIETLPFNDCL
+658 IGIETLPFSDCL
-670 CQMLDMVHPETEG
+670 CQMLDMVHPAEQG
-683 KITLTDLKK
+683 KITLSDLKK
-692 CKLTPIFFDTFFN
+692 CKLTPIFYDTFFN

-719 TQRDSDCEMSEWDRF
+719 TQRDSDSDMSEWDRF
-734 AAEEYELLVAEEG
+734 ATEEYELLVAEEG

-761 EDCLSPNIDDITN
+761 DDCMSPNIDEVTN
-774 TEVIEESSV
+774 TDVIEDSSV
-783 EESTLSESVSSV
+783 EDSTLSDSISNSRTKDIPGVG
-795 AAPKPR
+795 PI
-801 AKEASPTS
+801 ASRTPLS
-809 TISPTSPTAGFVNL
+809 NPSGFVNL
-823 SSIYSLGNDRWANVT
+823 SSIYALGSTDRWANKANV
-838 HNPSSIKN
+838 PER
-846 GLPDKKLE
+846 KLE
-854 KPVPPEKPVSL
+854 KPIPPEKPVSL
-865 MMVNGKMDNRYAGF
+865 MMMNGKIENRFANM
-879 GNNSFLYSQVLGP
+879 GNNSFLYSQLLNP
-892 TGGARA
+892 GARA

-907 TSGALFERNG
+907 TSALLSKN
-917 DTKKSVTSPVK
+917 DSQKVTSPIK
-928 AKSPVTSPVNG
+928 TKSPTSPING
-939 VNKIS
+939 VSKIS
-944 DNYERAIAERLSP
+944 DNYEKAVAERLSP
-957 QREISRLNRS
+957 QREISRMNRS
-967 SLFSKVNTGIVS
+967 SVFSKVNTGVVS
-979 SKVKK
+979 KNKK
-984 SKPRSPEEEDDDYA
+984 TGRNQEEDDEDYA

>member
-1 MQCPRLPSKGPKT
+1 M
-14 ENGSAMAA
+14 
-22 TARRDIDTGEEDI
+22 
-35 AAIAKQISDHAE
+35 
-47 AIYQTWKA
+47 
-55 RGLAPTEIL
+55 
-64 SCRPTPGLKLTE
+64 LK
-76 SLRTKPRPESKPEI
+76 
-90 KQRPEFRRD
+90 
-99 HRPEVVRDQRPDS
+99 
-112 RREPRLDQRQER
+112 
-124 HGSEGETIEMSLPPD
+124 
-139 LVPERNGPGS
+139 N
-149 GGIIRRSDPA
+149 
-159 AMRLEVAREEE
+159 
-170 RLLRALRTG
+170 
-179 GVVAERTAERPDV
+179 
-192 VPPVSLVDYAKS
+192 
-204 RYQDRLETGARK
+204 
-216 PVAGASGER
+216 
-225 RASLG
+225 
-230 SHVTEARSKFEA
+230 
-242 RARRASS
+242 
-249 AGAAAGAGESAS
+249 
-261 ASGVTPVRPF
+261 
-271 LTRGSVA
+271 
-278 ERVLMFERCPS
+278 
-289 EATLELAKR
+289 
-298 KSPAATTWRGPHD
+298 
-311 VINRAQSYAASAP
+311 YAASTP

-333 TTLQRSVRGAA
+333 TTLQRSVRAA
-344 NSGAPA
+344 GPS

-362 PPPAHQQDH
+362 PPPPHQQDH

-410 FLATQQSMHVPVDGH
+410 FLATQQNLNAAVDGH

-445 VYVLTRGKSN
+445 VYILTRGKN
-455 TLAPEDFVPLVQD
+455 ATLTPEDFVPLVQD

-555 RDHDLFI
+555 KDHDLFI
-562 DKHDLA
+562 DRHDLA

-631 MDLDGDGYISMYEL
+631 MDVDGDGFISMYEL

-658 IGIETLPFNDCL
+658 IGIETLPFTDCL
-670 CQMLDMVHPETEG
+670 CQMLDMVHPAEDG

-719 TQRDSDCEMSEWDRF
+719 TQRDSDSEMSEWDRF

-761 EDCLSPNIDDITN
+761 EDCLSPNLDDVTN
-774 TEVIEESSV
+774 TDVIEDSSV
-783 EESTLSESVSSV
+783 EESTLSEGSLAMACRKDPIGVV
-795 AAPKPR
+795 ASRTPAPP
-801 AKEASPTS
+801 S
-809 TISPTSPTAGFVNL
+809 GFVNL
-823 SSIYSLGNDRWANVT
+823 NSIYSIGNNDRWVNQNKP
-838 HNPSSIKN
+838 NPE
-846 GLPDKKLE
+846 KKE
-854 KPVPPEKPVSL
+854 KPIPPEKPVSL
-865 MMVNGKMDNRYAGF
+865 MMMNGKMDNKFGF
-879 GNNSFLYSQVLGP
+879 GNNSFLYSQLLNSNVS
-892 TGGARA
+892 GAKA
-898 KDPPSYTAA
+898 KDPPSYIAA
-907 TSGALFERNG
+907 TSGLDKSGEV
-917 DTKKSVTSPVK
+917 KKTVTSPNKTSVK
-928 AKSPVTSPVNG
+928 TPTSPVNG
-939 VNKIS
+939 VSKIS
-944 DNYERAIAERLSP
+944 DNYERAVAERLSP

-979 SKVKK
+979 GKVNK
-984 SKPRSPEEEDDDYA
+984 SSRQEDDEDYA

>member
-1 MQCPRLPSKGPKT
+1 
-14 ENGSAMAA
+14 MAA
-22 TARRDIDTGEEDI
+22 TARREIDTGEEDI

-64 SCRPTPGLKLTE
+64 SCRPAPGIKLAE
-76 SLRTKPRPESKPEI
+76 SLRTKPKPEPKPDI
-90 KQRPEFRRD
+90 KQRPEFRRE
-99 HRPEVVRDQRPDS
+99 HRPDLAKERPEIKREQRPEP
-112 RREPRLDQRQER
+112 RREVRSEP
-124 HGSEGETIEMSLPPD
+124 EGETIEVILPPD
-139 LVPERNGPGS
+139 LVPQRNGTEGV
-149 GGIIRRSDPA
+149 GGGTRRLDPA

-179 GVVAERTAERPDV
+179 GVVAERSAERPDV
-192 VPPVSLVDYAKS
+192 VPPISLVDYAKS
-204 RYQDRLETGARK
+204 RYQDRLDTGARK
-216 PVAGASGER
+216 PAAGASGER

-249 AGAAAGAGESAS
+249 AGAGETTTSAGGA
-261 ASGVTPVRPF
+261 TPVRPF

-311 VINRAQSYAASAP
+311 VINRAQNYAASTP

-333 TTLQRSVRGAA
+333 TTLQRTVRGAA

-395 IVKACECPLYWKMPL
+395 IVKSCECPLYWKMPL
-410 FLATQQSMHVPVDGH
+410 FLATQQSLHAPVDGH

-431 REMTSQ
+431 REMSSQ

-445 VYVLTRGKSN
+445 VYILTRGKSH
-455 TLAPEDFVPLVQD
+455 TLAQEDFVPLVQD

-631 MDLDGDGYISMYEL
+631 MDVDGDGYISMYEL

-670 CQMLDMVHPETEG
+670 CQMLDMVHPAEDG
-683 KITLTDLKK
+683 KITLTDLKR

-761 EDCLSPNIDDITN
+761 EGFSPNMDEYTN
-774 TEVIEESSV
+774 TEVVEDSSV
-783 EESTLSESVSSV
+783 EESTLSESGAGWRSEPV
-795 AAPKPR
+795 
-801 AKEASPTS
+801 
-809 TISPTSPTAGFVNL
+809 AGFVNL
-823 SSIYSLGNDRWANVT
+823 SSIYSLGSNDRWTNQLT
-838 HNPSSIKN
+838 KN
-846 GLPDKKLE
+846 SFPDKKLPE

-879 GNNSFLYSQVLGP
+879 GNNSFLYSHLI

-907 TSGALFERNG
+907 TSGTLFE
-917 DTKKSVTSPVK
+917 KEKATSPK
-928 AKSPVTSPVNG
+928 SKSPITSPVNG

-944 DNYERAIAERLSP
+944 DNYERAVAERLSP
-957 QREISRLNRS
+957 QRETARNRS
-967 SLFSKVNTGIVS
+967 SLFSKVNTGVVS
-979 SKVKK
+979 SKIKK
-984 SKPRSPEEEDDDYA
+984 NVRNEEDDEDYA

>member
-1 MQCPRLPSKGPKT
+1 
-14 ENGSAMAA
+14 
-22 TARRDIDTGEEDI
+22 
-35 AAIAKQISDHAE
+35 
-47 AIYQTWKA
+47 
-55 RGLAPTEIL
+55 
-64 SCRPTPGLKLTE
+64 
-76 SLRTKPRPESKPEI
+76 
-90 KQRPEFRRD
+90 
-99 HRPEVVRDQRPDS
+99 
-112 RREPRLDQRQER
+112 
-124 HGSEGETIEMSLPPD
+124 
-139 LVPERNGPGS
+139 
-149 GGIIRRSDPA
+149 
-159 AMRLEVAREEE
+159 
-170 RLLRALRTG
+170 
-179 GVVAERTAERPDV
+179 
-192 VPPVSLVDYAKS
+192 
-204 RYQDRLETGARK
+204 
-216 PVAGASGER
+216 
-225 RASLG
+225 
-230 SHVTEARSKFEA
+230 
-242 RARRASS
+242 
-249 AGAAAGAGESAS
+249 
-261 ASGVTPVRPF
+261 
-271 LTRGSVA
+271 
-278 ERVLMFERCPS
+278 
-289 EATLELAKR
+289 
-298 KSPAATTWRGPHD
+298 
-311 VINRAQSYAASAP
+311 
-324 PKPSSAPAH
+324 
-333 TTLQRSVRGAA
+333 
-344 NSGAPA
+344 
-350 RVIPR
+350 
-355 FHFPKGR
+355 
-362 PPPAHQQDH
+362 
-371 ALHKVQSAFATFP
+371 
-384 NSQVPR
+384 
-390 ESFKH
+390 
-395 IVKACECPLYWKMPL
+395 MPL
-410 FLATQQSMHVPVDGH
+410 FLATQQNLNGAVDGH

-431 REMTSQ
+431 REMTTQ

-445 VYVLTRGKSN
+445 VYILTRGKSN
-455 TLAPEDFVPLVQD
+455 TLTPEDFVPLVQD

-555 RDHDLFI
+555 KDHDLFI

-631 MDLDGDGYISMYEL
+631 MDLDGDGFISMYEL

-670 CQMLDMVHPETEG
+670 CQMLDMVHPAEDG
-683 KITLTDLKK
+683 KITLSDLKK

-719 TQRDSDCEMSEWDRF
+719 TQRDSDSEMSEWDRF

-761 EDCLSPNIDDITN
+761 EDCLSPNLDEVTN
-774 TEVIEESSV
+774 TEVVDDSSV
-783 EESTLSESVSSV
+783 EESTLSEGISNIAARSKEATGVAVGPRTV
-795 AAPKPR
+795 AAPP
-801 AKEASPTS
+801 S
-809 TISPTSPTAGFVNL
+809 AGFVNL
-823 SSIYSLGNDRWANVT
+823 SSIYAIGNDDKWTNQNKNVT
-838 HNPSSIKN
+838 PERK
-846 GLPDKKLE
+846 GE
-854 KPVPPEKPVSL
+854 KPIPPEKPVSL
-865 MMVNGKMDNRYAGF
+865 MMMNGKMDNRYGF
-879 GNNSFLYSQVLGP
+879 GNNSFLYSQLLNVGN
-892 TGGARA
+892 GGARA

-907 TSGALFERNG
+907 TSGITYDKNG
-917 DTKKSVTSPVK
+917 EAKKTVTSPSKV
-928 AKSPVTSPVNG
+928 KSPLSSPVNG
-939 VNKIS
+939 VSKIS
-944 DNYERAIAERLSP
+944 DNYERAVAERLSP
-957 QREISRLNRS
+957 QKETSRLNRS

-979 SKVKK
+979 GKVKK
-984 SKPRSPEEEDDDYA
+984 TRNQEEEDEDYA

>member
-1 MQCPRLPSKGPKT
+1 MSY
-14 ENGSAMAA
+14 AA
-22 TARRDIDTGEEDI
+22 TA
-35 AAIAKQISDHAE
+35 
-47 AIYQTWKA
+47 
-55 RGLAPTEIL
+55 P
-64 SCRPTPGLKLTE
+64 P
-76 SLRTKPRPESKPEI
+76 KP
-90 KQRPEFRRD
+90 
-99 HRPEVVRDQRPDS
+99 
-112 RREPRLDQRQER
+112 
-124 HGSEGETIEMSLPPD
+124 
-139 LVPERNGPGS
+139 
-149 GGIIRRSDPA
+149 
-159 AMRLEVAREEE
+159 
-170 RLLRALRTG
+170 
-179 GVVAERTAERPDV
+179 
-192 VPPVSLVDYAKS
+192 
-204 RYQDRLETGARK
+204 
-216 PVAGASGER
+216 
-225 RASLG
+225 
-230 SHVTEARSKFEA
+230 
-242 RARRASS
+242 
-249 AGAAAGAGESAS
+249 
-261 ASGVTPVRPF
+261 
-271 LTRGSVA
+271 
-278 ERVLMFERCPS
+278 
-289 EATLELAKR
+289 
-298 KSPAATTWRGPHD
+298 
-311 VINRAQSYAASAP
+311 ASAP
-324 PKPSSAPAH
+324 PH

-362 PPPAHQQDH
+362 PPPPHQQDH

-410 FLATQQSMHVPVDGH
+410 FLATQQNLHVPVDGH

-437 CHDQASRF
+437 CHDHASRF
-445 VYVLTRGKSN
+445 VYILTRGKSN

-562 DKHDLA
+562 DRHDLA

-670 CQMLDMVHPETEG
+670 CQMLDMVHPAEEG
-683 KITLTDLKK
+683 KITLSDLKR
-692 CKLTPIFFDTFFN
+692 CKLTPIFYDTFFN

-761 EDCLSPNIDDITN
+761 EDCLSPNLDDITN
-774 TEVIEESSV
+774 TEVIEDSSV
-783 EESTLSESVSSV
+783 EESTLSDGAPHPPGARLHP
-795 AAPKPR
+795 AAP
-801 AKEASPTS
+801 
-809 TISPTSPTAGFVNL
+809 GYVNL
-823 SSIYSLGNDRWANVT
+823 SSIYSLGNDRWGANAAT
-838 HNPSSIKN
+838 ASAPKN
-846 GLPDKKLE
+846 GLPEKKME
-854 KPVPPEKPVSL
+854 KPIPPEKPVSL
-865 MMVNGKMDNRYAGF
+865 MMVNGKLDNRYAGF
-879 GNNSFLYSQVLGP
+879 GNNSFLYSHLLGSS
-892 TGGARA
+892 GARA
-898 KDPPSYTAA
+898 KDPPPYTAA
-907 TSGALFERNG
+907 TGGLFDKSGEV
-917 DTKKSVTSPVK
+917 KKATSPVK
-928 AKSPVTSPVNG
+928 VKSPITSPVNG

-944 DNYERAIAERLSP
+944 DNYERAVAERLSP
-957 QREISRLNRS
+957 AREISRLNRS
-967 SLFSKVNTGIVS
+967 SVFSKVSTGAVA
-979 SKVKK
+979 SKVKQN
-984 SKPRSPEEEDDDYA
+984 SPRKDDEDDDYA

>member
-1 MQCPRLPSKGPKT
+1 
-14 ENGSAMAA
+14 MAA
-22 TARRDIDTGEEDI
+22 TARREIDTGEEDI

-55 RGLAPTEIL
+55 RGLAPSEIL
-64 SCRPTPGLKLTE
+64 SCRPTPGLKLAD
-76 SLRTKPRPESKPEI
+76 SLRTSKPRPEPKPEI
-90 KQRPEFRRD
+90 KQRPELRREQ
-99 HRPEVVRDQRPDS
+99 RGEAAQEQRPDS
-112 RREPRLDQRQER
+112 RREQPRTEQRHEPN
-124 HGSEGETIEMSLPPD
+124 SETVEVMLPPD
-139 LVPERNGPGS
+139 LVPERNGTGGPGAT
-149 GGIIRRSDPA
+149 RRADPA

-179 GVVAERTAERPDV
+179 GVVAERAPERPDV

-204 RYQDRLETGARK
+204 RYQDRLDTGARK
-216 PVAGASGER
+216 PATGASER
-225 RASLG
+225 RASIG
-230 SHVTEARSKFEA
+230 SHVNEARSKFEA

-249 AGAAAGAGESAS
+249 AGAGEPTAPGA
-261 ASGVTPVRPF
+261 TPVRPF

-298 KSPAATTWRGPHD
+298 KTPAATTWRGPHD
-311 VINRAQSYAASAP
+311 VINRAQSYAASTP
-324 PKPSSAPAH
+324 PKPSSAPPH
-333 TTLQRSVRGAA
+333 TTLQRTVRGAA

-355 FHFPKGR
+355 FYYPKGR

-371 ALHKVQSAFATFP
+371 AVHKVQSAFATFP

-410 FLATQQSMHVPVDGH
+410 FLTTQQSLHAPVDGH

-431 REMTSQ
+431 REVTSQ

-445 VYVLTRGKSN
+445 VFVLTRGKSN

-590 GNQNRLTPDGEP
+590 GNQNRLTSDGEP

-631 MDLDGDGYISMYEL
+631 MDIDGDGYISMYEL

-670 CQMLDMVHPETEG
+670 CQMLDMVHPAEEG
-683 KITLTDLKK
+683 KITLTDLKR

-719 TQRDSDCEMSEWDRF
+719 TQRDSDSEMSEWDRF

-747 GSDAQDQISYDETD
+747 GSDAQDQ
-761 EDCLSPNIDDITN
+761 
-774 TEVIEESSV
+774 
-783 EESTLSESVSSV
+783 
-795 AAPKPR
+795 
-801 AKEASPTS
+801 
-809 TISPTSPTAGFVNL
+809 
-823 SSIYSLGNDRWANVT
+823 
-838 HNPSSIKN
+838 
-846 GLPDKKLE
+846 
-854 KPVPPEKPVSL
+854 
-865 MMVNGKMDNRYAGF
+865 M
-879 GNNSFLYSQVLGP
+879 
-892 TGGARA
+892 
-898 KDPPSYTAA
+898 
-907 TSGALFERNG
+907 
-917 DTKKSVTSPVK
+917 
-928 AKSPVTSPVNG
+928 
-939 VNKIS
+939 
-944 DNYERAIAERLSP
+944 
-957 QREISRLNRS
+957 
-967 SLFSKVNTGIVS
+967 
-979 SKVKK
+979 
-984 SKPRSPEEEDDDYA
+984 EEDRTGYA
-998 RDSDECSI
+998 RLVR

>member
-1 MQCPRLPSKGPKT
+1 
-14 ENGSAMAA
+14 MAA
-22 TARRDIDTGEEDI
+22 TARREIDTGEEDI
-35 AAIAKQISDHAE
+35 AAIARQISDHAE

-55 RGLAPTEIL
+55 RGLAPSEIL
-64 SCRPTPGLKLTE
+64 SCRPTSGIKLTDN
-76 SLRTKPRPESKPEI
+76 LRTKPKPEPKPDL
-90 KQRPEFRRD
+90 KQRPELRRD
-99 HRPEVVRDQRPDS
+99 HRPDPTRERA
-112 RREPRLDQRQER
+112 RRELRQEQR
-124 HGSEGETIEMSLPPD
+124 SEPDGEIMDITLPPD
-139 LVPERNGPGS
+139 LVPERNGTGTTLV
-149 GGIIRRSDPA
+149 GGRRADAA

-179 GVVAERTAERPDV
+179 GVVAERPAERPDV

-204 RYQDRLETGARK
+204 RYQDKLETGARK
-216 PVAGASGER
+216 PAAGAGGER

-249 AGAAAGAGESAS
+249 AGAGEPVSAAGT
-261 ASGVTPVRPF
+261 TPVRPF

-278 ERVLMFERCPS
+278 ERVLMFEKCPS

-324 PKPSSAPAH
+324 IKPSSAPPH
-333 TTLQRSVRGAA
+333 TTLQRTVRGAA

-362 PPPAHQQDH
+362 PPAPHQQDH

-410 FLATQQSMHVPVDGH
+410 FLATQQNLHLPIDGH

-445 VYVLTRGKSN
+445 VYILTRGKSSIL
-455 TLAPEDFVPLVQD
+455 TPEDFVPLVQD

-515 RSNLLQVIQLLE
+515 RSNLLQIIQLLE

-562 DKHDLA
+562 DRHDLA

-631 MDLDGDGYISMYEL
+631 MDIDGDGYISMYEL

-670 CQMLDMVHPETEG
+670 CQMLDMVHPAETG
-683 KITLTDLKK
+683 KITLSDLKK

-747 GSDAQDQISYDETD
+747 GSEAQEQISYDETD
-761 EDCLSPNIDDITN
+761 EDCLSPNMDDITN
-774 TEVIEESSV
+774 TEVVEDSSV
-783 EESTLSESVSSV
+783 EESTLSEGGPL
-795 AAPKPR
+795 AP
-801 AKEASPTS
+801 
-809 TISPTSPTAGFVNL
+809 GYVNL
-823 SSIYSLGNDRWANVT
+823 SSIYSLGTERWKQQNATLN
-838 HNPSSIKN
+838 N
-846 GLPDKKLE
+846 GLAEKRLPE

-865 MMVNGKMDNRYAGF
+865 MMVNGKMDNRYSSF
-879 GNNSFLYSQVLGP
+879 SNNSFLYSQLLGSSGVR
-892 TGGARA
+892 TR
-898 KDPPSYTAA
+898 DPPSYSVA
-907 TSGALFERNG
+907 TGGLDV
-917 DTKKSVTSPVK
+917 DTKNAVSPVR
-928 AKSPVTSPVNG
+928 SPATSPVNG
-939 VNKIS
+939 INKIS

-957 QREISRLNRS
+957 QRDISRVNRS
-967 SLFSKVNTGIVS
+967 GLFSKVNTGIVANN
-979 SKVKK
+979 VKK
-984 SKPRSPEEEDDDYA
+984 NSPRRDEEDGDYA

>member
-1 MQCPRLPSKGPKT
+1 
-14 ENGSAMAA
+14 MAA
-22 TARRDIDTGEEDI
+22 TARREIDTGEEDI

-64 SCRPTPGLKLTE
+64 SCRPAPGIKLAE
-76 SLRTKPRPESKPEI
+76 SLRTKPKPEPKPDI
-90 KQRPEFRRD
+90 KQRPEFRRE
-99 HRPEVVRDQRPDS
+99 HRPDLAKERPEIKREQRPEP
-112 RREPRLDQRQER
+112 RREVRSEP
-124 HGSEGETIEMSLPPD
+124 EGETIEVILPPD
-139 LVPERNGPGS
+139 LVPQRNGTEGV
-149 GGIIRRSDPA
+149 GGGTRRLDPA

-179 GVVAERTAERPDV
+179 GVVAERSAERPDV
-192 VPPVSLVDYAKS
+192 VPPISLVDYAKS
-204 RYQDRLETGARK
+204 RYQDRLDTGARK
-216 PVAGASGER
+216 PAAGASGER

-249 AGAAAGAGESAS
+249 AGAGETTTSAGGA
-261 ASGVTPVRPF
+261 TPVRPF

-311 VINRAQSYAASAP
+311 VINRAQNYAASTP

-333 TTLQRSVRGAA
+333 TTLQRTVRGAA

-395 IVKACECPLYWKMPL
+395 IVKSCECPLYWKMPL
-410 FLATQQSMHVPVDGH
+410 FLATQQSLHAPVDGH

-431 REMTSQ
+431 REMSSQ

-445 VYVLTRGKSN
+445 VYILTRGKSH
-455 TLAPEDFVPLVQD
+455 TLAQEDFVPLVQD

-631 MDLDGDGYISMYEL
+631 MDVDGDGYISMYEL

-670 CQMLDMVHPETEG
+670 CQMLDMVHPAEDG
-683 KITLTDLKK
+683 KITLTDLKR

-747 GSDAQDQISYDETD
+747 GSDAQDQMELYRIM
-761 EDCLSPNIDDITN
+761 
-774 TEVIEESSV
+774 
-783 EESTLSESVSSV
+783 
-795 AAPKPR
+795 
-801 AKEASPTS
+801 KEAERKKCV
-809 TISPTSPTAGFVNL
+809 GRFVEL
-823 SSIYSLGNDRWANVT
+823 CRT
-838 HNPSSIKN
+838 N
-846 GLPDKKLE
+846 GLKI
-854 KPVPPEKPVSL
+854 
-865 MMVNGKMDNRYAGF
+865 NGFR
-879 GNNSFLYSQVLGP
+879 LY
-892 TGGARA
+892 
-898 KDPPSYTAA
+898 K
-907 TSGALFERNG
+907 
-917 DTKKSVTSPVK
+917 
-928 AKSPVTSPVNG
+928 
-939 VNKIS
+939 
-944 DNYERAIAERLSP
+944 
-957 QREISRLNRS
+957 
-967 SLFSKVNTGIVS
+967 
-979 SKVKK
+979 
-984 SKPRSPEEEDDDYA
+984 
-998 RDSDECSI
+998 

>member
-1 MQCPRLPSKGPKT
+1 
-14 ENGSAMAA
+14 MAA
-22 TARRDIDTGEEDI
+22 TARREIDTGEEDI

-64 SCRPTPGLKLTE
+64 SCRPTPGLKLAE
-76 SLRTKPRPESKPEI
+76 SLRTKPKPEPKPDL
-90 KQRPEFRRD
+90 KQRPEIRRD
-99 HRPEVVRDQRPDS
+99 RPELRSNIRT
-112 RREPRLDQRQER
+112 EPR
-124 HGSEGETIEMSLPPD
+124 SEPRRDIRLNPESETVEISHPPD
-139 LVPERNGPGS
+139 LVPERNNAGS
-149 GGIIRRSDPA
+149 GSNTRRTDSA

-179 GVVAERTAERPDV
+179 GIVAERPSERPDV

-204 RYQDRLETGARK
+204 RYQDRLDTGAKK
-216 PVAGASGER
+216 PATGASGER
-225 RASLG
+225 RASFG

-249 AGAAAGAGESAS
+249 AGTGEASSSSGAG
-261 ASGVTPVRPF
+261 PVRPF

-298 KSPAATTWRGPHD
+298 KSPATATWRGSHD
-311 VINRAQSYAASAP
+311 VIGRAQSYAASAP
-324 PKPSSAPAH
+324 QKPSSAPPH
-333 TTLQRSVRGAA
+333 TTLQRSVRAA
-344 NSGAPA
+344 GPS

-410 FLATQQSMHVPVDGH
+410 FLATQQKLNATVDGH
-425 KFIDFW
+425 KYIDFW
-431 REMTSQ
+431 REMTTQ

-445 VYVLTRGKSN
+445 VYILTRGKSN
-455 TLAPEDFVPLVQD
+455 SLTPEDFVPLVQD

-494 ARIFYCVNRS
+494 ARIFYCVNRT

-555 RDHDLFI
+555 KDHDLFI
-562 DKHDLA
+562 DRHDLA

-590 GNQNRLTPDGEP
+590 GNQNRLTADGEP

-658 IGIETLPFNDCL
+658 IGIETLPFVDCL
-670 CQMLDMVHPETEG
+670 CQMLDMVHPAEQG
-683 KITLTDLKK
+683 KITLSDLKK

-747 GSDAQDQISYDETD
+747 GSDAQDQMRLCLYKDTGRKCLKHYYD
-761 EDCLSPNIDDITN
+761 LS
-774 TEVIEESSV
+774 
-783 EESTLSESVSSV
+783 
-795 AAPKPR
+795 R
-801 AKEASPTS
+801 
-809 TISPTSPTAGFVNL
+809 
-823 SSIYSLGNDRWANVT
+823 R
-838 HNPSSIKN
+838 N
-846 GLPDKKLE
+846 GLQ
-854 KPVPPEKPVSL
+854 
-865 MMVNGKMDNRYAGF
+865 GF
-879 GNNSFLYSQVLGP
+879 
-892 TGGARA
+892 
-898 KDPPSYTAA
+898 
-907 TSGALFERNG
+907 
-917 DTKKSVTSPVK
+917 
-928 AKSPVTSPVNG
+928 
-939 VNKIS
+939 
-944 DNYERAIAERLSP
+944 
-957 QREISRLNRS
+957 RS
-967 SLFSKVNTGIVS
+967 H
-979 SKVKK
+979 
-984 SKPRSPEEEDDDYA
+984 Y
-998 RDSDECSI
+998 